1 MRAMQSGF
9 FKTIA
14 TYSALLSRI
23 SNQTR
28 SSTTIITITSQI
40 SVAWPEISFM
50 KIRTKMG
57 TRTNSNNIKSVSSAA
72 IRYRDAIMKKAFGIA
87 ETKLPSKM
95 HNSKSGNEMLRSP
108 PRIMRLMRLIF
119 APEIKRAGIISILR
133 LRQTV
138 IAKAGKHPAVNK
150 AIMFL

>member
-1 MRAMQSGF
+1 
-9 FKTIA
+9 
-14 TYSALLSRI
+14 
-23 SNQTR
+23 
-28 SSTTIITITSQI
+28 
-40 SVAWPEISFM
+40 
-50 KIRTKMG
+50 MG

-72 IRYRDAIMKKAFGIA
+72 IRYRDAVMKKAFGIA
-87 ETKLPSKM
+87 EKKLPGKM

-108 PRIMRLMRLIF
+108 LRIMRLMRLIF

-138 IAKAGKHPAVNK
+138 IAKAGKHLAVNK